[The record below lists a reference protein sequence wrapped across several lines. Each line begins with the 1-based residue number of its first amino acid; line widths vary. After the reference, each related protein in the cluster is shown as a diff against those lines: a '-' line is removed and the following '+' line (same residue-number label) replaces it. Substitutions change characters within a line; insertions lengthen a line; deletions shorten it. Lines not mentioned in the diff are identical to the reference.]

1 MHKIATVM
9 LGLAIAA
16 GAKPD
21 LLPVYHFTRAK
32 NEMND
37 PK

>member
-1 MHKIATVM
+1 MLKIATVM